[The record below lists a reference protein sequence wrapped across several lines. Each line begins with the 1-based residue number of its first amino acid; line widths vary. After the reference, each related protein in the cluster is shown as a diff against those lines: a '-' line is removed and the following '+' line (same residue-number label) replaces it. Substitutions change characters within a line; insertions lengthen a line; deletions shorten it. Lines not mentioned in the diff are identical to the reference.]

1 MSEKQYVAKL
11 LFKYKMNP
19 TQKDIQNLVDWLYD
33 LVENIH
39 NKLLKNFH
47 KPIKIEEEY
56 LSISKG
62 NLFTI

>member
-1 MSEKQYVAKL
+1 MSEKQYVAK

-19 TQKDIQNLVDWLYD
+19 TQKDIQNLDWLYD
-33 LVENIH
+33 SVENMH

-47 KPIKIEEEY
+47 EPIKIEEES